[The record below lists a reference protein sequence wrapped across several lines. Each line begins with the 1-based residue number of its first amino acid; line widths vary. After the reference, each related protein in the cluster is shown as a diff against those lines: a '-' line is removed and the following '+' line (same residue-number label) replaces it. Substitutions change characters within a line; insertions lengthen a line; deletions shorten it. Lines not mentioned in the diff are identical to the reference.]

1 MKPILGFLF
10 AFCIGIGIAHPVFCA
25 EADSGPP
32 PLSLRSWGLYD
43 GIAGVSL
50 ATQSDDGTLWVA
62 SYGLGLFRFD
72 GVHFTSYVGPPG
84 SKPLPPAI
92 SELESLSNSGVWVG
106 FTYGGIAVIE
116 GNHLTQYTER
126 DGLPGGTVSN
136 IFKDPTGTIWAST
149 REGLARLRGARWER
163 VPLVSESHEPF
174 VVTHA
179 LSDPSGTLWVFSS
192 NRLYSR
198 AAGQETFRESAV
210 LSSGA
215 NLTGKSIALSAD
227 GDLWVVDASGLTRI
241 STHPNVAVLRV
252 PSLHGSVMF
261 DREGNLWLG
270 SWPPARQMRWLS
282 RSACRSVSDAS
293 ELEQK
298 LQTVMTS
305 AGEVND
311 REFVAPLLEDRETNI
326 WAKGADGLYRFS
338 RSAIAVTQLPEEG
351 SVFHPAIA
359 VDSNGTLWASS
370 FYFDHSQLFELH
382 GGRAGPPRTVPPITS
397 LYPDRDGTL
406 WSGGP
411 GNITHFVHGALVTTP
426 LPAGIDTNNV
436 STLLTDHTGAV
447 WVTIVRNG
455 LFRYAGGFWAKNG
468 GYALPGPSPIV
479 SNIDA
484 SGALWFGYPNK
495 VARIKEGAVQVF
507 SAPEGLDVGNV
518 TAIHTGPH
526 IWVGGDR
533 GIARFDG
540 QRFIPMLGA
549 GGHVFPGITGIIEK
563 DSGDMWLN
571 GGVGMAHIQSREMS
585 RYLTDPSYQPRYEQ
599 FDRLDGLPG
608 ATAFSFPFPTAVS
621 TADGRLWFT
630 SNVRAKLISID
641 PQNIPR
647 NPLPPPV
654 KIWSMTAQNQK
665 YAADADSRILPVHTT
680 SLQIDYSAGSLTI
693 PERVRFR
700 YKLDGLDK
708 DWQDGGNRREAFY
721 TNLPPGM
728 YTFHVIASNNDGVWN
743 ETGATLHFSIEA
755 AWYQTRWFHA
765 LCWLVA
771 LVVLAGLYR
780 VRLIQVRAETRRLME
795 VRLSER
801 ERIARDLHDTLLQSM
816 QGLMLRFRAVANAIP
831 DKEKPR
837 EMMERALGRAEQVI
851 VESRDK
857 VKEIRAEDQ
866 TSLSLPNAVAAVAA
880 HFEGP
885 VTPPLRLTV
894 EGDPIDLHPLV
905 REEALLISREA
916 IANAFLHANARG
928 IEVELSY
935 GSSALHVRVR
945 DDGTGISPDVISKG
959 REGHWGL
966 AGMRERA
973 RKLQARLDIWS
984 TPGAGTEVELVIP
997 AAIAYRGASRTVVST
1012 WWHRIAHAFA
1022 GTGVAEVVDP

>member
-1 MKPILGFLF
+1 MKPALYFLL
-10 AFCIGIGIAHPVFCA
+10 ALSFCISQPIFCA

-43 GIAGVSL
+43 GIAGVGL
-50 ATQSDDGTLWVA
+50 ATQSDDGTLWLA

-72 GVHFTSYVGPPG
+72 GVHFSSYVGPPG

-92 SELESLSNSGVWVG
+92 SALESLPNSGIWVG
-106 FTYGGIAVIE
+106 FTYGGIAVIQ
-116 GNHLTQYTER
+116 GNHLTQYTGS

-136 IFKDPTGTIWAST
+136 IFKDPTGMVWAST

-174 VVTHA
+174 VVTQA
-179 LSDPSGTLWVFSS
+179 LFDPSGTLWVFSS
-192 NRLYSR
+192 DRLYSR

-270 SWPPARQMRWLS
+270 SWPPARQIRWLS
-282 RSACRSVSDAS
+282 RAACRSVRDAS

-298 LQTVMTS
+298 LQNVMTS
-305 AGEVND
+305 TGEVND
-311 REFVAPLLEDRETNI
+311 REFVAPLLEDRENNI

-359 VDSNGTLWASS
+359 VDSSGTLWASS

-426 LPAGIDTNNV
+426 LPAGMDTNNV
-436 STLLTDHTGAV
+436 STLLRDHTGAL
-447 WVTIVRNG
+447 WVTVVRKG
-455 LFRYAGGFWAKNG
+455 LFRYADGTWVKDG
-468 GYALPGPSPIV
+468 GYALPGPNPIV
-479 SNIDA
+479 SNVDA

-507 SAPEGLDVGNV
+507 SEPEGLAVGNV

-526 IWVGGDR
+526 TWVGGDL
-533 GIARFDG
+533 GVARFDG
-540 QRFIPMLGA
+540 QRFIPMLGS
-549 GGHVFPGITGIIEK
+549 GRHVFPGITGIIEN

-571 GGVGMAHIQSREMS
+571 GGVGIAHIQSREIL
-585 RYLTDPSYQPRYEQ
+585 RYLADPSYQPRYEQ

-608 ATAFSFPFPTAVS
+608 ATAFSFPLPTAVS

-630 SNVRAKLISID
+630 SNVRAKVISVD
-641 PQNIPR
+641 PQHIPH

-654 KIWSMTAQNQK
+654 KIWSVTAQNKK
-665 YAADADSRILPVHTT
+665 YDADAGSLALPVHTT

-721 TNLPPGM
+721 TNLPPDP
-728 YTFHVIASNNDGVWN
+728 YTFHVIGANNDGVWN
-743 ETGATLHFSIEA
+743 ETGATLHFTIEP
-755 AWYQTRWFHA
+755 AWYQTRWFQA

-771 LVVLAGLYR
+771 LIVLAGLYR
-780 VRLIQVRAETRRLME
+780 VRLVQVRAETRRLME
-795 VRLSER
+795 ARLSER

-816 QGLMLRFRAVANAIP
+816 QGLMLRFRAATNAIP
-831 DKEKPR
+831 DR
-837 EMMERALGRAEQVI
+837 ERSRDMMERALGRAEQAL

-857 VKEIRAEDQ
+857 VKDLRMQDEA
-866 TSLSLPNAVAAVAA
+866 SLSLPDALAAVAA

-885 VTPPLRLTV
+885 TSPPLRLTV
-894 EGDPIDLHPLV
+894 EGEPIELHPLV

-916 IANAFLHANARG
+916 IANAFLHANAHS
-928 IEVELSY
+928 IEVDLSY
-935 GSSALHVRVR
+935 SSRALHIRVR
-945 DDGTGISPDVISKG
+945 DDGTGISPDVMSKG

-973 RKLQARLDIWS
+973 RKIQGRVDIWS
-984 TPGAGTEVELVIP
+984 TPGAGTEIELVVP
-997 AAIAYRGASRTVVST
+997 AAIAYRSDTHAADST
-1012 WWHRIAHAFA
+1012 WWRRMAYALTGA
-1022 GTGVAEVVDP
+1022 GAAEVVDQ

>member
-1 MKPILGFLF
+1 MRPALYLLF
-10 AFCIGIGIAHPVFCA
+10 ALSCCISRPIFCA

-72 GVHFTSYVGPPG
+72 GAHFTSYVGPPG

-92 SELESLSNSGVWVG
+92 STLESLSNSGVWVG
-106 FTYGGIAVIE
+106 FSYGGIAVIQ
-116 GNHLTQYTER
+116 GNHLTQYTES

-174 VVTHA
+174 VATEA
-179 LSDPSGTLWVFSS
+179 LFDPSGTLWVFSS
-192 NRLYSR
+192 DRLYFR
-198 AAGQETFRESAV
+198 AAGQETFRESAE
-210 LSSGA
+210 LSSVA
-215 NLTGKSIALSAD
+215 NVTGRSVALSAD
-227 GDLWVVDASGLTRI
+227 GDLWMVDAYGLTRF

-252 PSLHGSVMF
+252 PGLHGSVMF

-298 LQTVMTS
+298 LQNVMTS

-311 REFVAPLLEDRETNI
+311 REFVAPLLEDRENNI

-351 SVFHPAIA
+351 SVLHPAIA
-359 VDSNGTLWASS
+359 VDSSGTLWASS

-411 GNITHFVHGALVTTP
+411 GNVTHFVHGVLITTP
-426 LPAGIDTNNV
+426 LPAGLDTYNV

-447 WVTIVRNG
+447 WVTVARKALLRHADG
-455 LFRYAGGFWAKNG
+455 TWVKNG
-468 GYALPGPSPIV
+468 GYALPGAYPIV
-479 SNIDA
+479 SNSDA

-507 SAPEGLDVGNV
+507 SEPEGLDVGNV
-518 TAIHTGPH
+518 TAIQTGPH
-526 IWVGGDR
+526 TWVGGDR
-533 GIARFDG
+533 GVARFDG
-540 QRFIPMLGA
+540 QRFIPMLGS
-549 GGHVFPGITGIIEK
+549 GRHVFSGITGIIEK
-563 DSGDMWLN
+563 DSGDMWFN
-571 GGVGMAHIQSREMS
+571 GGVGMVHIQSREIS
-585 RYLTDPSYQPRYEQ
+585 RYLADPGYQPRYEQ

-641 PQNIPR
+641 PQDIPR

-654 KIWSMTAQNQK
+654 KIWSVTAQNQK
-665 YAADADSRILPVHTT
+665 YDANADSRILPVHTT

-721 TNLPPGM
+721 TNLPPGP
-728 YTFHVIASNNDGVWN
+728 YTFHVVASNNDGVWN
-743 ETGATLHFSIEA
+743 LTGDTLRFTIEP
-755 AWYQTRWFHA
+755 AWYQTRWFRA

-780 VRLIQVRAETRRLME
+780 VRLIQVRADTRRLME
-795 VRLSER
+795 ARLSER

-816 QGLMLRFRAVANAIP
+816 QGLMLRFRAATNAIP
-831 DKEKPR
+831 DKEKSR
-837 EMMERALGRAEQVI
+837 AMMERALGRAEQVI

-866 TSLSLPNAVAAVAA
+866 ASLSLPSALAAVAA
-880 HFEGP
+880 HNEGP
-885 VTPPLRLTV
+885 AAPPLRLTV
-894 EGDPIDLHPLV
+894 EGDPIELHPLV

-916 IANAFLHANARG
+916 IANAFLHANAHS

-935 GSSALHVRVR
+935 SSRALHIRIR
-945 DDGTGISPDVISKG
+945 DDGAGISPDIMSKG

-973 RKLQARLDIWS
+973 RKIQGRLDIWS
-984 TPGAGTEVELVIP
+984 TSGAGTEVELVIP
-997 AAIAYRGASRTVVST
+997 AAVAYRGATRIVASA
-1012 WWHRIAHAFA
+1012 WWRRMGQALT
-1022 GTGVAEVVDP
+1022 GTAVAEVVDR

>member
-1 MKPILGFLF
+1 MKPVLGFLF
-10 AFCIGIGIAHPVFCA
+10 AFCIGISIAHPVSCA
-25 EADSGPP
+25 EADSSPP
-32 PLSLRSWGLYD
+32 ALSLRSWGLYD

-72 GVHFTSYVGPPG
+72 GVHFTSYVGPSG

-92 SELESLSNSGVWVG
+92 SALESLSNSGVWVG
-106 FTYGGIAVIE
+106 FTYGGIAVIQ
-116 GNHLTQYTER
+116 GNHLTQYTES

-136 IFKDPTGTIWAST
+136 IFKDPTGIIWAST
-149 REGLARLRGARWER
+149 REGLARLRGARWEQ

-174 VVTHA
+174 VATGA
-179 LSDPSGTLWVFSS
+179 LFDPAGTLWVFSAD
-192 NRLYSR
+192 RLYSR
-198 AAGQETFRESAV
+198 AVGQETFRESAE
-210 LSSGA
+210 LSTVA
-215 NLTGKSIALSAD
+215 NLVSRTIALSAD
-227 GDLWVVDASGLTRI
+227 GDLWVEDAYGLTRI
-241 STHPNVAVLRV
+241 STHPNVAVLRA
-252 PSLHGSVMF
+252 PGLHGTVMF

-282 RSACRSVSDAS
+282 RSACRSVRDAG

-298 LQTVMTS
+298 LQVVMTS

-311 REFVAPLLEDRETNI
+311 REFVAPLLEDRENNI

-338 RSAIAVTQLPEEG
+338 RSPVAVTQLPEEG
-351 SVFHPAIA
+351 SVFHPAMA
-359 VDSNGTLWASS
+359 VDSSGTLWASS

-382 GGRAGPPRTVPPITS
+382 GGRAGPPRTVPPITT

-426 LPAGIDTNNV
+426 LPAGLDTYNV
-436 STLLTDHTGAV
+436 STLLTDHTGAL
-447 WVTIVRNG
+447 WVTVFRKG
-455 LFRYAGGFWAKNG
+455 LFRYADGTWVKNG

-495 VARIKEGAVQVF
+495 VARIKEGAVHVF
-507 SAPEGLDVGNV
+507 SEPEGLDVGNV
-518 TAIHTGPH
+518 TALQIGPH

-533 GIARFDG
+533 GVARLDG
-540 QRFIPMLGA
+540 QRFIPMLGS

-563 DSGDMWLN
+563 GSGDVWLN
-571 GGVGMAHIQSREMS
+571 GGAGITHIQGREIS

-599 FDRLDGLPG
+599 FDRLDGLP
-608 ATAFSFPFPTAVS
+608 AASAFSIPLPTAMS
-621 TADGRLWFT
+621 TSDGRLWFT
-630 SNVRAKLISID
+630 SNIRAKLISID
-641 PQNIPR
+641 PQDIPH

-654 KIWSMTAQNQK
+654 KIWSVTAQNHK
-665 YAADADSRILPVHTT
+665 YDADAESLILPVHTT
-680 SLQIDYSAGSLTI
+680 SLRIDYSAGSLTI

-700 YKLDGLDK
+700 YKLDGLEK
-708 DWQDGGNRREAFY
+708 DWQDGGSRREAFY
-721 TNLPPGM
+721 TNLPPGS

-743 ETGATLHFSIEA
+743 ETGDALRFTIEP
-755 AWYQTRWFHA
+755 AWYQTRWFYA

-771 LVVLAGLYR
+771 SVVLAGLYR
-780 VRLIQVRAETRRLME
+780 ARLIQVRAETRRLMAA
-795 VRLSER
+795 RLSER

-866 TSLSLPNAVAAVAA
+866 TSLSLPNALAAVAA
-880 HFEGP
+880 HFEGSAA
-885 VTPPLRLTV
+885 PPLRLTV
-894 EGDPIDLHPLV
+894 EGDPIDLHPVV
-905 REEALLISREA
+905 REETLLISREA

-935 GSSALHVRVR
+935 SSSALHVRVR
-945 DDGTGISPDVISKG
+945 DDGTGISSDVIGKG

-984 TPGAGTEVELVIP
+984 TPGAGTEVALVVP
-997 AAIAYRGASRTVVST
+997 AAIAYRGAARTVVST
-1012 WWHRIAHAFA
+1012 WRHRIAYAFT
-1022 GTGVAEVVDP
+1022 GSGVAEVVDR